1 MEDKESINVI
11 YNRFIDIVVALQNL
25 GKDLGLD
32 EINKKLFALLPIEWR
47 PKVTAIEEAKNLT
60 TITIKELLGSFI
72 THEHT
77 LQRDCKEKEID
88 NKKKRDIALQSLMGD
103 DNDIDMAL
111 VTRHFNF
118 ILFLKNKAI
127 AKIGEKR
134 SEKPQCYDVRV
145 LVT

>member
-1 MEDKESINVI
+1 
-11 YNRFIDIVVALQNL
+11 
-25 GKDLGLD
+25 
-32 EINKKLFALLPIEWR
+32 
-47 PKVTAIEEAKNLT
+47 
-60 TITIKELLGSFI
+60 
-72 THEHT
+72 
-77 LQRDCKEKEID
+77 
-88 NKKKRDIALQSLMGD
+88 MGD

-145 LVT
+145 LVTWGMSVQTRKKRKKKKKMQKKYQKSPWKMDEKVQKNS

>member
-1 MEDKESINVI
+1 MNTLYRE
-11 YNRFIDIVVALQNL
+11 IV
-25 GKDLGLD
+25 KRR
-32 EINKKLFALLPIEWR
+32 K
-47 PKVTAIEEAKNLT
+47 
-60 TITIKELLGSFI
+60 
-72 THEHT
+72 
-77 LQRDCKEKEID
+77 ID